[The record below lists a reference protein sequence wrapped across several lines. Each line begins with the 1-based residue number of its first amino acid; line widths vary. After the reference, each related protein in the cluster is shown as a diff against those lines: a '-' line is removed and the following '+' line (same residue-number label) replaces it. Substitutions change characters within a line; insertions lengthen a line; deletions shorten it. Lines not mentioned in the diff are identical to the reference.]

1 MTDCVPYTSKVAHL
15 RGAGVALIVLFVPS
29 EVVVI
34 DGITDVGN
42 TGNTA
47 LGEYVSMEDVGWL
60 VIGSVLISWVED
72 MDGRE
77 VEETKGFRVEDCVD
91 DAIKLGLGE

>member
-1 MTDCVPYTSKVAHL
+1 MMDSAMMSSTPMPSS
-15 RGAGVALIVLFVPS
+15 GAGVALIVLFVPS

-60 VIGSVLISWVED
+60 VIGSVLIS
-72 MDGRE
+72 
-77 VEETKGFRVEDCVD
+77 
-91 DAIKLGLGE
+91 